1 MLHDPENALF
11 VRGATPVLLL
21 AGASVHDALP
31 GLTAPDG
38 QMPLC
43 AGWGVVPKL
52 TLCVVDGPGE
62 YGLMVPSLA
71 APVLDAGGTGGMGAW
86 CEDAERAGGAVVL
99 SVDRIP
105 EVLDW
110 DHLLGSGTSRGG
122 FVRIMN

>member
-1 MLHDPENALF
+1 MLHGPENTLF
-11 VRGATPVLLL
+11 VRGETPVLLL

-31 GLTAPDG
+31 ALDASDG

-71 APVLDAGGTGGMGAW
+71 APVLDADGPGDMGDW
-86 CEDAERAGGAVVL
+86 CGDAERAGGAVVL
-99 SVDRIP
+99 SVGRIP
-105 EVLDW
+105 EVLDLAQ
-110 DHLLGSGTSRGG
+110 LLGSGTSRGG
-122 FVRIMN
+122 FVPLMG

>member
-1 MLHDPENALF
+1 MLHEPENTLF
-11 VRGATPVLLL
+11 VRGDTPVLLL

-31 GLTAPDG
+31 ALAAADG
-38 QMPLC
+38 QVPLC

-71 APVLDAGGTGGMGAW
+71 APVLDAGGPGDMGAW

-110 DHLLGSGTSRGG
+110 GHLLGSGASRGG
-122 FVRIMN
+122 FVRVMN

>member
-1 MLHDPENALF
+1 MLHEPENTLF
-11 VRGATPVLLL
+11 VRGETPVLLL

-31 GLTAPDG
+31 ALNSSDG

-52 TLCVVDGPGE
+52 TLCVLDGPGE

-71 APVLDAGGTGGMGAW
+71 APVLDAAGPGDMGDW
-86 CEDAERAGGAVVL
+86 CGDAERAGGAVVL
-99 SVDRIP
+99 SVERIP

-110 DHLLGSGTSRGG
+110 AQLLGSGTSRGG
-122 FVRIMN
+122 FVTIMG

>member
-1 MLHDPENALF
+1 MLHEPANTLF

-21 AGASVHDALP
+21 AGASVHEALP
-31 GLTAPDG
+31 GLTVSGG
-38 QMPLC
+38 QVPLC
-43 AGWGVVPKL
+43 AGWGLVPKL

-62 YGLMVPSLA
+62 YGVMVPSFA
-71 APVLDAGGTGGMGAW
+71 APVLDAGGPGDMGAW
-86 CEDAERAGGAVVL
+86 CEDAERAGGAVLL

-110 DHLLGSGTSRGG
+110 GGLLGSGTSRGG